1 MLAIISDI
9 HANREALT
17 AVLADIG
24 NHGAD
29 DLICLGDIIGYGPD
43 PIECLR
49 LASAWPVVVAGDW
62 DRAVVRHDPMQWNDW
77 ANRHIEWMQRTISSA
92 ADGADL
98 LSTAA
103 SFLEHHRQLGC
114 QFCHGTPGDV
124 REFVFPEDIYDER
137 KLSRI
142 ASKFDQTLFTG
153 HTHLPGLFVLSS
165 GRQWEYLEMAPG
177 QQYDVRE
184 YAKLICNV
192 GSVGQPRDGD
202 PRASY
207 VLFDGQVIHFHRV
220 VYDIDTTVAKLKN
233 HPDIDDLQGGRLPE
247 GR

>member
-1 MLAIISDI
+1 MSNTPITVDRLAVISDI

-49 LASAWPVVVAGDW
+49 LASAWPVVVVGDW
-62 DRAVVRHDPMQWNDW
+62 DRAVVRHDPMQWNNW
-77 ANRHIEWMQRTISSA
+77 TNRHIEWIQRTISSA

-98 LSTAA
+98 LSTAT

-124 REFVFPEDIYDER
+124 RDFVFPEDIYDER
-137 KLSRI
+137 KLSRL
-142 ASKFDQTLFTG
+142 ARNFDQTLFPG

-165 GRQWEYLEMAPG
+165 GAVNGNTSKWRP
-177 QQYDVRE
+177 
-184 YAKLICNV
+184 
-192 GSVGQPRDGD
+192 
-202 PRASY
+202 ASN
-207 VLFDGQVIHFHRV
+207 
-220 VYDIDTTVAKLKN
+220 TTCVSMQN
-233 HPDIDDLQGGRLPE
+233 
-247 GR
+247 